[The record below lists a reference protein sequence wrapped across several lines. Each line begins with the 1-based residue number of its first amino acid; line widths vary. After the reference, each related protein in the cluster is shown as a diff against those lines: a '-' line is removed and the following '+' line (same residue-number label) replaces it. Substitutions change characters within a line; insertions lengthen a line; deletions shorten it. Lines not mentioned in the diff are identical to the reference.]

1 MLYAQEPRTIDWTAD
16 LVPDP
21 VDFTYQRRYGVGARD
36 PALTTVARS
45 WERSLGPPPDFG
57 DGLRQAI
64 AAKAAALDTG
74 PTPGVD
80 SVPRTSFSPMWHLLH
95 PFFDVPPFRYVAERF
110 QPKSVL
116 DVGCG
121 LGASLLLFRA
131 LGAERILGVDGF
143 PWRYSLLEQEAYRE
157 QDLNGPLELG
167 ETFDLVT
174 CIEVAEHLV
183 PGSEQVFLSGI
194 ARHAKEAILFSAAE
208 EGQPGEGH
216 INCRPIVD
224 WLERWHALGWTPDP
238 FASLAF
244 RALSTFS
251 WLRRNPVLLR
261 RISRSRDTA
270 HPSRSHLRAIG
281 RLPFRWYSQE
291 LQIIDSAFGEDPPG
305 NLYE

>member
-1 MLYAQEPRTIDWTAD
+1 
-16 LVPDP
+16 
-21 VDFTYQRRYGVGARD
+21 
-36 PALTTVARS
+36 
-45 WERSLGPPPDFG
+45 
-57 DGLRQAI
+57 
-64 AAKAAALDTG
+64 
-74 PTPGVD
+74 
-80 SVPRTSFSPMWHLLH
+80 MWHLLH

-110 QPKSVL
+110 QPRSVL

-143 PWRYSLLEQEAYRE
+143 PSCYSLLEQEAYRE

-174 CIEVAEHLV
+174 CIEVAAHLV
-183 PGSEQVFLSGI
+183 PGSEQVFLSSI

-216 INCRPIVD
+216 INCRPIAD
-224 WLERWHALGWTPDP
+224 WLERWRALGWAPDP
-238 FASLAF
+238 FASFAF

-261 RISRSRDTA
+261 PTSGGREGANPTL
-270 HPSRSHLRAIG
+270 SHLHAVG
-281 RLPFRWYSQE
+281 RLPFNWYSQDPK
-291 LQIIDSAFGEDPPG
+291 IIDHAFGEDPPG
-305 NLYE
+305 GLYK